1 MSIGKCLTSFS
12 LPTLDKT
19 AERFGHKSST
29 AADSLSRRP
38 SKHQKSAA
46 DLQDLQDSWDDLEKD
61 RVFRSVG
68 MWSLALTMFACLLI
82 VISKAQLPPVI
93 DNSGDDMT
101 VTLPQS
107 PAVVE
112 QLAVTEDQSLAT
124 STTSSSRMALWV
136 QNVESE
142 PASILTDIIKAHQNL
157 QGLPLKLSSN
167 WNGVR
172 ARACHEDRLLV
183 TCFSV
188 YLPPSDLRNL
198 SLHPCPRRN
207 DAGPSLGLVGD
218 LCQADGLILGTPAPA
233 CSTCSRIHLLPVYLP
248 SSTTKVGS
256 SSLKVVCGANPCLS
270 VQSTRPRR
278 PRKCQRFLPSLW
290 RT

>member
-1 MSIGKCLTSFS
+1 MALFISIGECLN
-12 LPTLDKT
+12 LPLYPTLDKT

-29 AADSLSRRP
+29 TADSLSRRP

-68 MWSLALTMFACLLI
+68 MWFLTFTILAYLLI

-112 QLAVTEDQSLAT
+112 QLAVAEDESLAT

-142 PASILTDIIKAHQNL
+142 S
-157 QGLPLKLSSN
+157 
-167 WNGVR
+167 
-172 ARACHEDRLLV
+172 
-183 TCFSV
+183 
-188 YLPPSDLRNL
+188 
-198 SLHPCPRRN
+198 
-207 DAGPSLGLVGD
+207 
-218 LCQADGLILGTPAPA
+218 
-233 CSTCSRIHLLPVYLP
+233 
-248 SSTTKVGS
+248 
-256 SSLKVVCGANPCLS
+256 
-270 VQSTRPRR
+270 
-278 PRKCQRFLPSLW
+278 
-290 RT
+290 